1 MSTKK
6 RKTLDDA
13 HGSGFSSSPGE
24 DAAASEIE
32 VASDEELEAFSPV
45 VVEEVL
51 HEEKTEYQT
60 LMIFRSK
67 SYGLCLSLDG
77 VLQSTERD
85 EAIYHEYLVHV
96 PLLLCDTPIVR
107 VLICGGGNGAAARE
121 VLKHGSVQEIVL
133 IDIDPAVCRAARR
146 FLLPQAF
153 ALSDARVKTIFADAS
168 DFQNWP
174 PGSFD
179 VIVVD
184 STDFGSTAGRSNS
197 LWSKQ
202 FFEGCWKRLAPTGH
216 LSTQLGACRASPG
229 GLCWSAAVDT
239 VATLRAAGLAHV
251 EVYAAEIASY
261 GGLALFGVAG
271 AQGSV
276 LAPAG
281 AVENT
286 RQLEQIDWSGRASL
300 RQLSGCKE
308 LDLAKGLSASFQ
320 LPAPLAKA
328 LQDARVM
335 KNEVMTRDCSSLD
348 PPKETNQTAEMA
360 REGRPPRSEAM
371 NKFTW
376 ASRGW
381 CLAESMACELCS
393 SNPRAV
399 VLVES
404 AVHLT
409 VAPGHQQVVLR
420 PGEGSFSMAADR
432 SAVAEVLQSLIK
444 RKLKLYLEEGQIHRY
459 RFLWSQQR
467 VRLSGFSLAPVE
479 DIVPGGPTE
488 AEALSKFLYQNGF
501 ARLGERDAAGW
512 SPLCYAALG
521 GNPVLIREMLQERA
535 DPNDRITKP
544 AHFAI
549 MPKNTPVL
557 HVVSFLHHQ
566 EALELLLEF
575 RANVNAKDALGHIA
589 LHTASASNNAQGLR
603 TLLHARAM
611 GAQGPA
617 GMTPLMVASVEGS
630 IDAVKTL
637 VPLCSPADLSSALL
651 MSSCFC
657 GSSELILTLMEQRA
671 DLNVQLKPTWT
682 MWLVFKLSR
691 LHHHRHPSRLSLM
704 VPDVSG
710 ASPLM
715 CSILSGHF
723 EAAQT
728 LVTCGASVQLR
739 NARGKNAQQLAE
751 EVFAPPCL
759 LEAIGLAQES
769 NSNSLALGRYLFEAS
784 QPSFSQ
790 QL

>member
-1 MSTKK
+1 
-6 RKTLDDA
+6 
-13 HGSGFSSSPGE
+13 
-24 DAAASEIE
+24 
-32 VASDEELEAFSPV
+32 
-45 VVEEVL
+45 
-51 HEEKTEYQT
+51 
-60 LMIFRSK
+60 
-67 SYGLCLSLDG
+67 
-77 VLQSTERD
+77 
-85 EAIYHEYLVHV
+85 
-96 PLLLCDTPIVR
+96 
-107 VLICGGGNGAAARE
+107 
-121 VLKHGSVQEIVL
+121 
-133 IDIDPAVCRAARR
+133 
-146 FLLPQAF
+146 
-153 ALSDARVKTIFADAS
+153 
-168 DFQNWP
+168 
-174 PGSFD
+174 
-179 VIVVD
+179 
-184 STDFGSTAGRSNS
+184 
-197 LWSKQ
+197 
-202 FFEGCWKRLAPTGH
+202 
-216 LSTQLGACRASPG
+216 
-229 GLCWSAAVDT
+229 
-239 VATLRAAGLAHV
+239 
-251 EVYAAEIASY
+251 
-261 GGLALFGVAG
+261 
-271 AQGSV
+271 
-276 LAPAG
+276 
-281 AVENT
+281 
-286 RQLEQIDWSGRASL
+286 
-300 RQLSGCKE
+300 
-308 LDLAKGLSASFQ
+308 
-320 LPAPLAKA
+320 
-328 LQDARVM
+328 
-335 KNEVMTRDCSSLD
+335 
-348 PPKETNQTAEMA
+348 
-360 REGRPPRSEAM
+360 M

-617 GMTPLMVASVEGS
+617 GMTPLMVMVDALQALPHREDLPELVVKLVRGMLRWYKTPDWVSHNGFNDDVLWAVILMAPFTAQLDGS
-630 IDAVKTL
+630 
-637 VPLCSPADLSSALL
+637 
-651 MSSCFC
+651 
-657 GSSELILTLMEQRA
+657 G
-671 DLNVQLKPTWT
+671 
-682 MWLVFKLSR
+682 R
-691 LHHHRHPSRLSLM
+691 LRRQSL
-704 VPDVSG
+704 DV
-710 ASPLM
+710 
-715 CSILSGHF
+715 
-723 EAAQT
+723 
-728 LVTCGASVQLR
+728 
-739 NARGKNAQQLAE
+739 
-751 EVFAPPCL
+751 
-759 LEAIGLAQES
+759 
-769 NSNSLALGRYLFEAS
+769 
-784 QPSFSQ
+784 
-790 QL
+790 